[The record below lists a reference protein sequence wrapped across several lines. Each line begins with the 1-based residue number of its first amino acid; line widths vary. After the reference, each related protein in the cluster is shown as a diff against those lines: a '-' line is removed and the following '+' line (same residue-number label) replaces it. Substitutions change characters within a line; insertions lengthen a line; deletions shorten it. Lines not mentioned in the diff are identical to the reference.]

1 MSDSEKIPAFR
12 PPRNRRPIFVGTSAH
27 RFPELR
33 QPRMYLDRLRVHH
46 LDLTRRVIE
55 VDDGRLYLPD
65 LLIVSMMQRSYGLV
79 EAVIDCVDAFNL
91 AAAAPLLR
99 MQLDTLVRAS
109 YVANSPLA
117 DDIVKAMLDGTEF
130 QKMKDADGQRLTDR
144 RLVELATP
152 HHPWLPA
159 VYKETSGWV
168 HLSLSHLRSAW
179 QIAGDQISAGIPLRP
194 DVIPGDL
201 WLELLSAMTKAT
213 EELFGYVELW
223 ESRKGLPMGQ
233 ARGWP
238 DHRAEPKEP

>member
-1 MSDSEKIPAFR
+1 VSSSEELPSFR
-12 PPRNRRPIFVGTSAH
+12 PPRKRRPISVGTSAH

-33 QPRMYLDRLRVHH
+33 QPREHLDRLRVHH
-46 LDLTRRVIE
+46 LDLTGRVIE

-91 AAAAPLLR
+91 VAAAPLLR
-99 MQLDTLVRAS
+99 MQLDTMVRAS
-109 YVANSPLA
+109 YSAHAPLA
-117 DDIVKAMLDGTEF
+117 DDVVRALLDGTEF
-130 QKMKDADGQRLTDR
+130 QKMKDAEGQRLTDR

-168 HLSLSHLRSAW
+168 HLSINHLRSTW
-179 QIAGDQISAGIPLRP
+179 QIAGSQISAGVPLRP
-194 DVIPGDL
+194 DVIPGEL
-201 WLELLSAMTKAT
+201 WLELLSAMIKAT

-223 ESRKGLPMGQ
+223 ESRKGLPPDQ
-233 ARGWP
+233 ARAWP
-238 DHRAEPKEP
+238 DHHAEPEET